1 MTISTSWTYL
11 RINFCDS
18 TVSVITSG
26 NGPSSRI
33 EPANTNGTSFLMHS
47 YIIPLFNVPS
57 STASLIEPER
67 LILFIALI
75 WWVWPWATTSPVFTF
90 TPREVPNWSHSISWV
105 AKAFPA
111 KITSMNPSLISW
123 ATMPAEPVWTIA
135 GPPTS
140 AILPPLDLISLIS
153 DATSLIMLIIGF
165 SDETSLFI
173 NSNTPCLPLDLCGGV
188 IFTPSRPTTIKSP
201 FLISAI
207 GLQDAVFASSSITI
221 KQSISISFTRIHSS
235 L

>member
-1 MTISTSWTYL
+1 
-11 RINFCDS
+11 
-18 TVSVITSG
+18 
-26 NGPSSRI
+26 
-33 EPANTNGTSFLMHS
+33 
-47 YIIPLFNVPS
+47 
-57 STASLIEPER
+57 
-67 LILFIALI
+67 
-75 WWVWPWATTSPVFTF
+75 
-90 TPREVPNWSHSISWV
+90 
-105 AKAFPA
+105 
-111 KITSMNPSLISW
+111 
-123 ATMPAEPVWTIA
+123 
-135 GPPTS
+135 
-140 AILPPLDLISLIS
+140 
-153 DATSLIMLIIGF
+153 MLIIGF